1 MAKIDF
7 NAVDDPNELSRLQRE
22 PLNTEINAAVE
33 RAVAA
38 AARLGR
44 GYLGASIVGQECA
57 RQVQYDWWC
66 LPELPSR
73 VRLIFDRGHA
83 FEPLILAQLTLAGFL
98 FAPREALEFSALDG
112 YLAGHADGI
121 VTSGP
126 TMPGAYFSYPAV
138 WECKALNAKNFRA
151 VARNGFSVTFPRY
164 ATQVALYQHFL
175 NKPNPALVSC
185 VNVNTCEVLHL
196 VLPFDAEHAHRAIG
210 HAQAIIAATRA
221 GELLPRFTND
231 SSNWRCKICQHH
243 KRCWG
248 RA

>member
-1 MAKIDF
+1 MAAIDF
-7 NAVDDPNELSRLQRE
+7 SDADEFDCLQRE
-22 PLNTEINAAVE
+22 PLNVEINAAVE
-33 RAVAA
+33 RATAA
-38 AARLGR
+38 TARLSR
-44 GYLGASIVGQECA
+44 VYLGASIVGHECA

-66 LPELPSR
+66 LPELPAR

-98 FAPREALEFSALDG
+98 FAPREALEFTALDG
-112 YLAGHADGI
+112 YLVGHADGI

-126 TMPGAYFSYPAV
+126 GMPGAYFAYPAV

-196 VLPFDAEHAHRAIG
+196 ALPFDAERAQRTIG
-210 HAQAIIAATRA
+210 HAQTIIAATRA

-231 SSNWRCKICQHH
+231 SSNWHCKICQHH

-248 RA
+248 RT